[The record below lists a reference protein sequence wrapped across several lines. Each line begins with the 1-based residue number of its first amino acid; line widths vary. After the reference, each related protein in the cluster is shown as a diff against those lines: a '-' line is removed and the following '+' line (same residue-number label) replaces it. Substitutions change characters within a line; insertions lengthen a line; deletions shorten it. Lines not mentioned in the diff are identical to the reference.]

1 MTLLLILTIKLNKME
16 VVRQIT
22 TEQLETITNQQKD
35 LNTILV
41 NIGMVE
47 SQKHMLLHQIAD
59 LNNLI
64 EETKNKLQ
72 EEYGAININLT
83 DGSYTEIEPEAVVE
97 A

>member
-22 TEQLETITNQQKD
+22 QEQLETITNQQKD
-35 LNTILV
+35 LNAILV
-41 NIGMVE
+41 NIGMLE
-47 SQKHMLLHQIAD
+47 SQKHMLLHQMAD

-64 EETKNKLQ
+64 EETKNQLQ

>member
-1 MTLLLILTIKLNKME
+1 ME

-35 LNTILV
+35 LNTLLV
-41 NIGMVE
+41 NIGIAE
-47 SQKHMLLHQIAD
+47 SQKHMLLHQMAD

-83 DGSYTEIEPEAVVE
+83 DGSYTDIEPEAVVE

>member
-1 MTLLLILTIKLNKME
+1 ME

-22 TEQLETITNQQKD
+22 KEQLETITNQQKD
-35 LNTILV
+35 LNAILV
-41 NIGMVE
+41 NIGMLE
-47 SQKHMLLHQIAD
+47 SQKHMLLHQMAD

-64 EETKNKLQ
+64 EETKNQLQ

>member
-1 MTLLLILTIKLNKME
+1 ME
-16 VVRQIT
+16 VVKQIT

-35 LNTILV
+35 LNTLLV
-41 NIGMVE
+41 NIGIAE
-47 SQKHMLLHQIAD
+47 SQKHMLLHQMAD

-83 DGSYTEIEPEAVVE
+83 DGSYTEIESEAVVE

>member
-1 MTLLLILTIKLNKME
+1 ME

-41 NIGMVE
+41 NIGMIE

>member
-1 MTLLLILTIKLNKME
+1 ME

-22 TEQLETITNQQKD
+22 QEQLETITNQQKD
-35 LNTILV
+35 LNALLV
-41 NIGMVE
+41 NIGVVE
-47 SQKHMLLHQIAD
+47 SQKHMLLHQMAD

-83 DGSYTEIEPEAVVE
+83 DGSYTDIEPEAVVE

>member
-1 MTLLLILTIKLNKME
+1 ME
-16 VVRQIT
+16 VVKQIT

>member
-1 MTLLLILTIKLNKME
+1 ME

-22 TEQLETITNQQKD
+22 KEQLETITNQQKD
-35 LNTILV
+35 LNTLLV
-41 NIGMVE
+41 NIGITE
-47 SQKHMLLHQIAD
+47 SQKHMLLHQMAD

-83 DGSYTEIEPEAVVE
+83 DGSYTDIEPEAVVE

>member
-1 MTLLLILTIKLNKME
+1 ME

-22 TEQLETITNQQKD
+22 KEQLETITNQQKD
-35 LNTILV
+35 LNALLV
-41 NIGMVE
+41 NIGVME
-47 SQKHMLLHQIAD
+47 SQKHMLLHQMAD

>member
-1 MTLLLILTIKLNKME
+1 ME
-16 VVRQIT
+16 VVKQIT

-35 LNTILV
+35 LNTLLV
-41 NIGMVE
+41 NIGIAE
-47 SQKHMLLHQIAD
+47 SQKHMLLHQMAD

>member
-1 MTLLLILTIKLNKME
+1 ME

-83 DGSYTEIEPEAVVE
+83 DGSYTDIEPEAVVE

>member
-35 LNTILV
+35 LNALLV
-41 NIGMVE
+41 NIGVVE
-47 SQKHMLLHQIAD
+47 SQKHMLLHQMAD

>member
-1 MTLLLILTIKLNKME
+1 ME

-22 TEQLETITNQQKD
+22 QEQLETITNQQKD
-35 LNTILV
+35 LNTLLV

-59 LNNLI
+59 LNKLI

-83 DGSYTEIEPEAVVE
+83 DGSYTEIGPEAVVE

>member
-1 MTLLLILTIKLNKME
+1 ME
-16 VVRQIT
+16 VVKQIT

-35 LNTILV
+35 LNALLV
-41 NIGMVE
+41 NIGVVE
-47 SQKHMLLHQIAD
+47 SQKHMLLHQMAD

-83 DGSYTEIEPEAVVE
+83 DGSYTDIEPEAVVE

>member
-1 MTLLLILTIKLNKME
+1 ME

-35 LNTILV
+35 LNALLV
-41 NIGMVE
+41 NIGVVE
-47 SQKHMLLHQIAD
+47 SQKHMLLHQMAD

>member
-1 MTLLLILTIKLNKME
+1 ME

-22 TEQLETITNQQKD
+22 KEQLETITNQQKD
-35 LNTILV
+35 LNALLV
-41 NIGMVE
+41 NIGVIE
-47 SQKHMLLHQIAD
+47 SQKHMLLHQMAD

-64 EETKNKLQ
+64 EETKNQLQ